1 MKKIITF
8 FVSAVLVAACAK
20 VPESDIEIAQSQI
33 KDKNQDQNFQ
43 QEDPQE
49 ISGENSSKIYT
60 SRIECPKPKTEGRN
74 MIIAKTDEEYGINY
88 FLEWDCN
95 KRAQRW
101 TAYQMHQGNSVST
114 VSRSGDD
121 AWHED
126 ETIPAD
132 FRSTYEDYRY
142 SGFDRGHLC
151 PSADRLQNKN
161 MNRQTFCYSNMQPQ
175 YNSLNAAIWADMES
189 KIRSWNVNNFRDT
202 LYVVKGGTIDN
213 KDQIFD
219 FLTHDT
225 EGLIIP
231 KYFFMAVLCVKNGK
245 YKALGFWIEHKKS
258 YSENEKKSIKQYA
271 VSIDQLETFTGIDF
285 FYNLEKNIQDEVEKE
300 TIISEWGF

>member
-8 FVSAVLVAACAK
+8 FVLAVLAAACAK
-20 VPESDIEIAQSQI
+20 VPESDIEIVENKS
-33 KDKNQDQNFQ
+33 KDKNQEQNQQENGETTDQNSN
-43 QEDPQE
+43 
-49 ISGENSSKIYT
+49 IVYT
-60 SRIECPKPKTEGRN
+60 SRIECPKPKTDGRN
-74 MIIAKTDEEYGINY
+74 MIVAKTDSEYGVNY
-88 FLEWDCN
+88 FLEWDCD

-101 TAYQMHQGNSVST
+101 TAYQMHQGNTASN

-126 ETIPAD
+126 EEIPSD

-175 YNSLNAAIWADMES
+175 YNTLNAAVWADMES
-189 KIRSWNVNNFRDT
+189 KVRSWNVNSFRDT

-225 EGLIIP
+225 YGLIIP
-231 KYFFMAVLCVKNGK
+231 KYFFMAVLCVKNGN
-245 YKALGFWIEHKKS
+245 YKALGFWIEHKSS
-258 YSENEKKSIKQYA
+258 YSDSEKKSIKQYA

-285 FYNLEKNIQDEVEKE
+285 FYNLDKNIQDEVEKE
-300 TIISEWGF
+300 TVISEWGF